1 MCILLI
7 NRLSEGVRKGVR
19 KCMYVWMNGWMNGW
33 YCIVDE
39 MQYYEWG

>member
-7 NRLSEGVRKGVR
+7 NRLSEGGRKKVR

>member
-33 YCIVDE
+33 YCIVDG